1 MSNSQKSLQFLLN
14 NVEKHAFIWRL
25 YYNPSK
31 GVFIIFNKT
40 KKCSVFHCKKLFESD
55 SVI

>member
-40 KKCSVFHCKKLFESD
+40 KKYSVFHCKKLF
-55 SVI
+55 